1 MCCALA
7 AACASL
13 AAQQQPTF
21 RARTDLVQLDVVV
34 VDAEGR
40 PVRGLTKDDFLI
52 SDRTRPQAVAVFEEI
67 AHERPPAPILPPTLR
82 QDVADNTTA
91 ATDRIVML
99 VLDDLHFQ
107 GKTDDVKIMA
117 LRVVEQIGTPA
128 SVGLVTTSG
137 VFGVEPTSDRALLFR
152 ELDRF
157 LDKFDPEGKRVDPAV
172 RSGLIM
178 PDMGP
183 GVAGPRAEPKD
194 LARFFGDM
202 TQYRTLEDVARMMG
216 ADDSRRKAFVWI
228 SGGNPG
234 PVRYSS
240 VGVEGSPTS
249 DFYLNA
255 LGGLLEELRRSNVAT
270 YAVYTGDF
278 GGALLREVADLTGGF
293 VIDPEDFEAGLA
305 RLASDLDH
313 YYLLGFYPDNPQGR
327 GFRQV
332 DVRVNRPG
340 LTVRH
345 RRGYQPGGAPA
356 PPKNETPLA
365 RLSGGIRPNPG
376 LPLRFQAAAMPSAAR
391 GDARVLLAIDV
402 ESDRPAITEPD
413 GLMRDVLQYAVWA
426 VDLQKKKVVRNVT
439 REARVILDARN
450 DVRGPSD
457 TVTYQVQASLVLPPG
472 RYQLRASATSRKLA
486 KGGSVYLE
494 VDVPDFKK
502 AGIALGGVVLAVAP
516 DFSVPLAANQMTR
529 GWLPITPALSREFA
543 RDDTLRVICDV
554 VRQDRIAAD
563 IVVEL
568 LDLTGR
574 VLRTI
579 EKRRVG
585 TERSTRIDASLS
597 LRDVT
602 PGGYT
607 LRVAAR
613 EGASVAQR
621 EVGFVVKN

>member
-1 MCCALA
+1 
-7 AACASL
+7 
-13 AAQQQPTF
+13 
-21 RARTDLVQLDVVV
+21 
-34 VDAEGR
+34 
-40 PVRGLTKDDFLI
+40 
-52 SDRTRPQAVAVFEEI
+52 
-67 AHERPPAPILPPTLR
+67 
-82 QDVADNTTA
+82 
-91 ATDRIVML
+91 
-99 VLDDLHFQ
+99 
-107 GKTDDVKIMA
+107 
-117 LRVVEQIGTPA
+117 
-128 SVGLVTTSG
+128 
-137 VFGVEPTSDRALLFR
+137 
-152 ELDRF
+152 
-157 LDKFDPEGKRVDPAV
+157 
-172 RSGLIM
+172 
-178 PDMGP
+178 
-183 GVAGPRAEPKD
+183 
-194 LARFFGDM
+194 
-202 TQYRTLEDVARMMG
+202 
-216 ADDSRRKAFVWI
+216 
-228 SGGNPG
+228 
-234 PVRYSS
+234 
-240 VGVEGSPTS
+240 
-249 DFYLNA
+249 
-255 LGGLLEELRRSNVAT
+255 
-270 YAVYTGDF
+270 
-278 GGALLREVADLTGGF
+278 
-293 VIDPEDFEAGLA
+293 
-305 RLASDLDH
+305 
-313 YYLLGFYPDNPQGR
+313 
-327 GFRQV
+327 
-332 DVRVNRPG
+332 
-340 LTVRH
+340 
-345 RRGYQPGGAPA
+345 
-356 PPKNETPLA
+356 
-365 RLSGGIRPNPG
+365 
-376 LPLRFQAAAMPSAAR
+376 MPSAAR

-502 AGIALGGVVLAVAP
+502 AGIELGGVVLAVAP

-543 RDDTLRVICDV
+543 RDDTLRVNRDV

-621 EVGFVVKN
+621 EVGFVVN